1 MIRILHSI
9 GYDKNGENQRSYLP
23 LKCFKQVEELRQEK
37 LEIDQQLRTIYGP
50 DRGEYREDYRGVGRD
65 HRSSYDNETYHR
77 QSHDYRDTYH
87 SGSGT
92 NRRDHLDGGYQRGT
106 GQSHIGGYRDQGKCV
121 LLKN

>member
-1 MIRILHSI
+1 MAKTNVLTF
-9 GYDKNGENQRSYLP
+9 

-65 HRSSYDNETYHR
+65 HRSSYDNENYHR
-77 QSHDYRDTYH
+77 QSHDYRDSYH

-106 GQSHIGGYRDQGKCV
+106 GQSHIGGYRDQGKWAEYW
-121 LLKN
+121 K